1 VAALASGL
9 EIRNPLRNRQEKNE
23 FYFQSRRKNFLD
35 SGIEARVSKRK
46 ERNSVFAK
54 IFVRAEPPCIRS
66 RRNELIWLLDSERH
80 LRVDPISLC
89 AQFPASRSERET
101 LGKLQMQPTYSDIVR
116 RFSLCIVRLNRP
128 IIRRIL
134 FIGLLACF
142 LCAPHGRAAD
152 ELVPPFGFRWNDS
165 MARVEAVLHGAKAK
179 ITSREKKENREVWT
193 VEGLIHPGLKRTVF
207 TFKERALVAV
217 ELQYEYPDWSIERYN
232 QRMGEIRK
240 YFDEKYG
247 TGKLVSRS
255 RDHDTDVIQTLVGY
269 QWMVGATMLE
279 LFYFSAQH
287 DNLLYRTIS
296 VDYKAL

>member
-1 VAALASGL
+1 MQATDTDMTGRLSMCIA
-9 EIRNPLRNRQEKNE
+9 RWNR
-23 FYFQSRRKNFLD
+23 L
-35 SGIEARVSKRK
+35 
-46 ERNSVFAK
+46 
-54 IFVRAEPPCIRS
+54 
-66 RRNELIWLLDSERH
+66 
-80 LRVDPISLC
+80 
-89 AQFPASRSERET
+89 
-101 LGKLQMQPTYSDIVR
+101 
-116 RFSLCIVRLNRP
+116 

-134 FIGLLACF
+134 LILLIALFPCV
-142 LCAPHGRAAD
+142 PRTRAAD

-165 MARVEAVLHGAKAK
+165 MARVEAVLRGAKAK
-179 ITSREKKENREVWT
+179 ITSREKKQNREIWT

-269 QWMVGATMLE
+269 QWMVGTTMLE

-287 DNLLYRTIS
+287 DNLVYRTIS

>member
-1 VAALASGL
+1 MCVT
-9 EIRNPLRNRQEKNE
+9 RQN
-23 FYFQSRRKNFLD
+23 Q
-35 SGIEARVSKRK
+35 
-46 ERNSVFAK
+46 
-54 IFVRAEPPCIRS
+54 
-66 RRNELIWLLDSERH
+66 
-80 LRVDPISLC
+80 
-89 AQFPASRSERET
+89 
-101 LGKLQMQPTYSDIVR
+101 
-116 RFSLCIVRLNRP
+116 P
-128 IIRRIL
+128 IIGQFFL
-134 FIGLLACF
+134 IGLITLF
-142 LCAPHGRAAD
+142 VLFPEHSRAAD

-179 ITSREKKENREVWT
+179 LVSREKKENREVWT

-232 QRMGEIRK
+232 TRMGEIRK

-255 RDHDTDVIQTLVGY
+255 RDHDTEVIQTLVGY
-269 QWMVGATMLE
+269 QWMVGTTMLE

-287 DNLLYRTIS
+287 DNLVYRTIT

>member
-1 VAALASGL
+1 MQAINTNITEPFSTCVTRSNKPMICRLFLISAIAAFIFSG
-9 EIRNPLRNRQEKNE
+9 Q
-23 FYFQSRRKNFLD
+23 
-35 SGIEARVSKRK
+35 
-46 ERNSVFAK
+46 
-54 IFVRAEPPCIRS
+54 RA
-66 RRNELIWLLDSERH
+66 H
-80 LRVDPISLC
+80 
-89 AQFPASRSERET
+89 
-101 LGKLQMQPTYSDIVR
+101 
-116 RFSLCIVRLNRP
+116 
-128 IIRRIL
+128 
-134 FIGLLACF
+134 
-142 LCAPHGRAAD
+142 AAD

-179 ITSREKKENREVWT
+179 LVSREKKENREVWT

-207 TFKERALVAV
+207 TFKARALVAV

-255 RDHDTDVIQTLVGY
+255 RDRETEVIQTLVGY
-269 QWMVGATMLE
+269 QWMVGTTMLE

-287 DNLLYRTIS
+287 DNLIYRTIS